1 MIVNNYLSNNR
12 IYLVDVSTTGHS
24 IEMLSEVL
32 ECLKVMLRKFVNE
45 SLQLQHSHLEILCAI
60 CINEVLIECYITKT
74 SDVLSAVFY
83 MKNMVTIYII
93 SIHKGMII
101 THEYYVSILLSTCIQ
116 SFNSLHQYYVYSLIW
131 VYALLQTIMNLIIKK
146 QLLSNS
152 KLHVLAVIKIDIM
165 HDLKYMSLFKS
176 SLEYKIVTKV
186 QHQTFHASSPS
197 GFIKI

>member
-93 SIHKGMII
+93 SIHKGMIHVI
-101 THEYYVSILLSTCIQ
+101 THEYYVSILLSTIQ
-116 SFNSLHQYYVYSLIW
+116 SFNSLHQYYVYSLI
-131 VYALLQTIMNLIIKK
+131 
-146 QLLSNS
+146 
-152 KLHVLAVIKIDIM
+152 
-165 HDLKYMSLFKS
+165 
-176 SLEYKIVTKV
+176 
-186 QHQTFHASSPS
+186 
-197 GFIKI
+197 

>member
-1 MIVNNYLSNNR
+1 MAEFNYRTHHLSFFLWAFYFLNWLNSDYPWKMIFNKYLSNNR

-101 THEYYVSILLSTCIQ
+101 THEYYVSILLSTIQ

-131 VYALLQTIMNLIIKK
+131 VYALLQTIMNLIIK
-146 QLLSNS
+146 
-152 KLHVLAVIKIDIM
+152 
-165 HDLKYMSLFKS
+165 
-176 SLEYKIVTKV
+176 
-186 QHQTFHASSPS
+186 
-197 GFIKI
+197 

>member
-1 MIVNNYLSNNR
+1 MSILFSELIEQWYPWKMIFNKYLSNNR

-74 SDVLSAVFY
+74 SDVLSAKHGY
-83 MKNMVTIYII
+83 HIYH
-93 SIHKGMII
+93 IHSQGDDNHTWIL
-101 THEYYVSILLSTCIQ
+101 YVSILLSTIQ

-152 KLHVLAVIKIDIM
+152 
-165 HDLKYMSLFKS
+165 
-176 SLEYKIVTKV
+176 
-186 QHQTFHASSPS
+186 
-197 GFIKI
+197 

>member
-1 MIVNNYLSNNR
+1 MSQSDAQEVCEWVASA
-12 IYLVDVSTTGHS
+12 STFSFRDPLCDLHQWS
-24 IEMLSEVL
+24 PDRVL
-32 ECLKVMLRKFVNE
+32 YK
-45 SLQLQHSHLEILCAI
+45 
-60 CINEVLIECYITKT
+60 KT

-101 THEYYVSILLSTCIQ
+101 THEYYVSILLSTIQ

-146 QLLSNS
+146 TTF
-152 KLHVLAVIKIDIM
+152 IKFLITCTCCYKNWHLQTYM

-186 QHQTFHASSPS
+186 QNQTFHASSPS